1 MDVNAPIPPRPASLE
16 VLRAEAIAPNG
27 GQRLSHAREYRVL
40 RQIALRHPELT
51 STVWGLLGRDSST
64 FAWASGAA
72 DGQGA
77 ESRRL
82 IEVVDWRSC

>member
-1 MDVNAPIPPRPASLE
+1 MLRSRLGERLWKCCELLRP
-16 VLRAEAIAPNG
+16 EAMAANG
-27 GQRLSHAREYRVL
+27 GQRPSRARDYRVL

-51 STVWGLLGRDSST
+51 STVWRLLGPESST